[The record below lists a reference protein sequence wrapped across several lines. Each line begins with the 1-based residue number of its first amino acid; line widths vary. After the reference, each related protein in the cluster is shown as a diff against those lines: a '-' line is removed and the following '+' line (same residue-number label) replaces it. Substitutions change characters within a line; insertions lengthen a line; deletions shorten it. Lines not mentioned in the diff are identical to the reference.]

1 MPSGAEKC
9 FGVVKKICS
18 EIAKENEMR
27 KNFFWGTDTS
37 AFQVEGAW
45 NEDGKGESIWDRYC
59 HDKRGN
65 KVRGNANADVA
76 IDQYHRYRE
85 DMKLLGTFGVNAHRF
100 SVAWTRILP
109 DGTGKVNEAGIQYYH
124 NLIDE
129 MKKYGV
135 EPFLTMYH
143 WDLPQALQDRG
154 GWANPE
160 SVDWW
165 LEYANVL
172 IREFGSKVK
181 YWITY
186 NEPYVFVIGGYAQG
200 GFPPNIQCYK
210 TAIQAG
216 HYAMKA
222 HFETVKLLHEKVPGS
237 VVGIALDM
245 VPRVPASNKKEDEDI
260 IPLANDTAF
269 YWFYNV
275 MATGEYPPLAVAEY
289 IKRGYMCEITDYDRK
304 LFKENPCDFIG
315 INYYS
320 TMAAEYAPDGGIDGF
335 NYRPVERPGRYGMIE
350 RDPEGLRNIIRK
362 AHADTKGKIPIFITE
377 NGCGGENDHIGEDGK
392 CHDEYRIQYLKEH
405 SQVVRDCINEGI
417 DIRGYF
423 VWSFWDIFEW
433 SLGTT
438 ARYGLT
444 YVDYNT
450 QVRTPKDSF
459 YWYQNF
465 IKENTVG

>member
-1 MPSGAEKC
+1 
-9 FGVVKKICS
+9 
-18 EIAKENEMR
+18 MR

-45 NEDGKGESIWDRYC
+45 NEDGKGESIWDRFC
-59 HDKRGN
+59 HDRRGN
-65 KVRGNANADVA
+65 KVYHNENADVA
-76 IDQYHRYRE
+76 IDQYHRYKE

-109 DGTGKVNEAGIQYYH
+109 EGTGKINKAGIQYYH

-129 MKKYGV
+129 MKGYGV
-135 EPFLTMYH
+135 EPFMTMYH

-160 SVDWW
+160 CVDWW

-172 IREFGSKVK
+172 IDEFGSKVK

-186 NEPYVFVIGGYAQG
+186 NEPYVFIFGGYSAG
-200 GFPPNIQCYK
+200 HFPPNIQCYK
-210 TAIQAG
+210 TACQAG

-222 HFETVKLLHEKVPGS
+222 HFETVKLIHERIPGAQ
-237 VVGIALDM
+237 VGIALDM
-245 VPRVPASNKKEDEDI
+245 VPRVPATDRKEDIDI
-260 IPLANDTAF
+260 VPLANDTAF

-275 MATGEYPPLAVAEY
+275 MATGEYPPLAVEEY
-289 IKRGYMCEITDYDRK
+289 KKRGYMFEISDYDRR

-320 TMAAEYAPDGGIDGF
+320 TMAVKYTEDEGIDGF
-335 NYRPVERPGRYGMIE
+335 HYLPVPREEKYGTIE
-350 RDPEGLRNIIRK
+350 KDPEGLRNILK
-362 AHADTKGKIPIFITE
+362 KCWKDTEGKIPIIVTE
-377 NGCGGENDHIGEDGK
+377 NGCGGDADCLGPDGK
-392 CHDEYRIQYLKEH
+392 CHDEYRINYLKDH
-405 SQVVRDCINEGI
+405 SQVVKDCIAEGL

-433 SLGTT
+433 SLGTG

-444 YVDYNT
+444 HVDYET

-459 YWYQNF
+459 FWYKQF
-465 IKENTVG
+465 IKDNTVE